1 MRRLFVLVA
10 ALLCGPVFGQGVTLP
25 EFERV
30 ALDNGAVLLLAEKHD
45 VPLVGLR
52 AVVRGGTVVDPADQ
66 AGLGA
71 LVATLLQKG
80 AGKRDAAAFAEA
92 AAGVGGTV
100 SASIST
106 EVTTVSAEFLS
117 RDAALMVALVADM
130 LMRPVLAEEEF
141 EKERN
146 WNIAL
151 IQAAK
156 GSDLSALMPAYGDAF
171 IFNDHPYGNPRF
183 GTEEALAEIDHDDL
197 LDHYASHFGGDR
209 LIISVVGDFDIKAM
223 RARLT
228 QVFGAWAPADAEL
241 AVPEPVTPGPGR
253 RVLLIDKPGA
263 AQTYFWI
270 GNVGVARDYRN
281 RAGMDI
287 ANTLFGGRF
296 TSMLM
301 TALRVESGLTYSAR
315 SSVAQHSVSG
325 STTIQSFTETGK
337 TAEAIDL
344 ALEMLGRLHTRGVD
358 EAMITSARN
367 YIMGQFP
374 PTLETASSL
383 AATLA
388 DLEVNG
394 LGREYIDEYGAA
406 LNEATP
412 VSVHNAIS
420 DVYPTLDNLVFV
432 LIGDAGAIRDAVAR
446 YGPVTEMSITEPR
459 FRSNYQ

>member
-1 MRRLFVLVA
+1 MKRLFVLIA

-30 ALDNGAVLLLAEKHD
+30 VLDNGTVLLLAEKHD

-52 AVVRGGTVVDPADQ
+52 AVVRGGTVVDPVDR

-80 AGKRDAAAFAEA
+80 AGERDAAAFAEA
-92 AAGVGGTV
+92 AAGVGGTI
-100 SASIST
+100 SASVST
-106 EVTTVSAEFLS
+106 EVTSVSAEFLS

-141 EKERN
+141 EKERER
-146 WNIAL
+146 NIAL

-156 GSDLSALMPAYGDAF
+156 GSSLSALMPAYSNAF
-171 IFNDHPYGNPRF
+171 IFNDHPYGNPPF
-183 GTEEALAEIDHDDL
+183 GSEASLAGIDHDDL
-197 LDHYASHFGGDR
+197 LDHYAGYFGGDR
-209 LIISVVGDFDIKAM
+209 LVISVVGDFEMAAM

-228 QVFGAWAPADAEL
+228 QVFGTWAAAGSESLPLEPAMPSA
-241 AVPEPVTPGPGR
+241 GR
-253 RVLLIDKPGA
+253 RVLLVDKPGA

-270 GNVGVARDYRN
+270 GNVGVARDYPD
-281 RAGMDI
+281 RAGLNI

-301 TALRVESGLTYSAR
+301 TALRVEAGLTYGAG

-325 STTIQSFTETGK
+325 ATTIRSFTETGK
-337 TAEAIDL
+337 TVEAIDR
-344 ALEMLGRLHTRGVD
+344 ALETLGRLHARGVD

-394 LGREYIDEYGAA
+394 LGREYIDEYGTA
-406 LNEATP
+406 LLEATSE
-412 VSVHNAIS
+412 SVHNAIS
-420 DVYPTLDNLVFV
+420 DVYPALDNLVFV
-432 LIGDAGAIRDAVAR
+432 LIGDADAIRDGIAK

-459 FRSNYQ
+459 FRFYQ

>member
-1 MRRLFVLVA
+1 MNVGDVLDA
-10 ALLCGPVFGQGVTLP
+10 
-25 EFERV
+25 
-30 ALDNGAVLLLAEKHD
+30 GAVFPKPMLPVHPSPAE
-45 VPLVGLR
+45 L
-52 AVVRGGTVVDPADQ
+52 
-66 AGLGA
+66 
-71 LVATLLQKG
+71 
-80 AGKRDAAAFAEA
+80 
-92 AAGVGGTV
+92 
-100 SASIST
+100 SI
-106 EVTTVSAEFLS
+106 
-117 RDAALMVALVADM
+117 
-130 LMRPVLAEEEF
+130 
-141 EKERN
+141 
-146 WNIAL
+146 
-151 IQAAK
+151 AK
-156 GSDLSALMPAYGDAF
+156 
-171 IFNDHPYGNPRF
+171 
-183 GTEEALAEIDHDDL
+183 
-197 LDHYASHFGGDR
+197 
-209 LIISVVGDFDIKAM
+209 
-223 RARLT
+223 
-228 QVFGAWAPADAEL
+228 ADAVNE
-241 AVPEPVTPGPGR
+241 
-253 RVLLIDKPGA
+253 
-263 AQTYFWI
+263 Q
-270 GNVGVARDYRN
+270 
-281 RAGMDI
+281 
-287 ANTLFGGRF
+287 
-296 TSMLM
+296 M